1 MEMRTKGV
9 IGLDQ
14 GGHTIL
20 ELKSGDEA
28 QKIRSH
34 VGEEVELVIV
44 TKEKSV
50 PSEGVTPQWNVE
62 DQQ

>member
-1 MEMRTKGV
+1 MELRTKGV

-14 GGHTIL
+14 VGHTIL
-20 ELKSGDEA
+20 ELKSDDEA
-28 QKIRSH
+28 QKIRFH

-44 TKEKSV
+44 TRDRSATLQDA
-50 PSEGVTPQWNVE
+50 SPQWNVE